1 MRRRAEDSSKVGRS
15 SRTRP
20 ISVVLGAAVAVVL
33 TTLGGALA
41 GGPSAGAK
49 TTTTTTTSSGPAP
62 VYEVK
67 TGDVHG
73 LGKVLVDGQGFTL
86 YVFAPDKHSGS
97 STCYG
102 RCAQAWPPLV
112 LPAGVSH
119 EPAGSGVEAGLL
131 GTTKRT
137 DGTVEVTYKKW
148 PLYTWV
154 VDTAPGVATGQDLNS
169 TGGKWYVITPKGQII
184 TKHP

>member
-1 MRRRAEDSSKVGRS
+1 M
-15 SRTRP
+15 
-20 ISVVLGAAVAVVL
+20 
-33 TTLGGALA
+33 
-41 GGPSAGAK
+41 
-49 TTTTTTTSSGPAP
+49 AP
-62 VYEVK
+62 VYQVK
-67 TGDVHG
+67 IGTVHG

-119 EPAGSGVEAGLL
+119 APAGSGVKAGLL
-131 GTTKRT
+131 STTKRT
-137 DGTVEVTYKKW
+137 DGTVEVTYHKW

-154 VDTAPGVATGQDLNS
+154 VDTQPGQDTGQDLNS

-184 TKHP
+184 TKKP